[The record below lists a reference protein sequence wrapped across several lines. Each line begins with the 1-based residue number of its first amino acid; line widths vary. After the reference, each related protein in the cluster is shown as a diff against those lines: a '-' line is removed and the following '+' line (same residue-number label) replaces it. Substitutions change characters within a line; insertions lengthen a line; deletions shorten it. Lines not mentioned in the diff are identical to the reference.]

1 MYGLQVY
8 YNSTTPG
15 YITWQGTD
23 KLLYKEL
30 CFTMGD
36 FHSFIHGLVETTRE
50 LLDQLLLCAADQPPP
65 VIPWGRLY
73 DNPVEGKAG
82 WSFVCDSRTTWP
94 VDRQRWLINH
104 VWAEPT
110 LQAQFIWTH
119 HCHPPKI

>member
-36 FHSFIHGLVETTRE
+36 FHSFIHGLVETMWE
-50 LLDQLLLCAADQPPP
+50 LLDQLLLCAAD
-65 VIPWGRLY
+65 
-73 DNPVEGKAG
+73 
-82 WSFVCDSRTTWP
+82 
-94 VDRQRWLINH
+94 
-104 VWAEPT
+104 
-110 LQAQFIWTH
+110 
-119 HCHPPKI
+119 